1 MLFGNTSTKMILRNI
16 NFTKSFLS
24 VRKQLFKNRVTKF
37 EFLYRDFFLQN
48 RAFNIFGN
56 WNFQKAKTTP
66 LFHCDGLCQIA
77 RFVGI
82 VSSEHGAIVGE
93 KLSRNHC
100 KKWREGRADFWN
112 RDNVIGGV

>member
-1 MLFGNTSTKMILRNI
+1 MILRNI

-24 VRKQLFKNRVTKF
+24 VRKQLFKNRIAKF
-37 EFLYRDFFLQN
+37 EFFVSRFFFLQN
-48 RAFNIFGN
+48 RVFNIFGN

-77 RFVGI
+77 RLVGV
-82 VSSEHGAIVGE
+82 VSSKHCAIVGE
-93 KLSRNHC
+93 KLSRNHG

-112 RDNVIGGV
+112 RDNVVGGV